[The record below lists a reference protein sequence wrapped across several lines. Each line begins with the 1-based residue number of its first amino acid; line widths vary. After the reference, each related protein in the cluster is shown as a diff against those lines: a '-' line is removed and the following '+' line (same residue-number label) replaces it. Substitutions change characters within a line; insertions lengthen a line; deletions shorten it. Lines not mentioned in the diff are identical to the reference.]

1 MSNTEE
7 PKRSKRGG
15 ARPNSGGA
23 RKGAG
28 RKKTTDKVI
37 GVRLPQAQV
46 DWLKE
51 QEGTASS
58 IIRELIV
65 KAMKK

>member
-1 MSNTEE
+1 MSET
-7 PKRSKRGG
+7 PTKSKRGG

-28 RKKTTDKVI
+28 RKKTTDKAI
-37 GVRLPQAQV
+37 GVRLPQEQV

-51 QEGTASS
+51 QEGSASS
-58 IIRELIV
+58 TIRKLITE
-65 KAMKK
+65 AMQK